1 MYAFYLANQEF
12 NSQLAK
18 QPKTSHPMIPRH
30 AEKTLRELARGY
42 PVIGVT
48 GPRQSG
54 KSTLVRHVFADKP
67 YISLEDPDDRERAQ
81 DDPRGFLAAYPDGGP
96 SLARAC

>member
-1 MYAFYLANQEF
+1 
-12 NSQLAK
+12 
-18 QPKTSHPMIPRH
+18 MIPRH

-81 DDPRGFLAAYPDGGP
+81 DDPRGFLAAYPDGAVAG
-96 SLARAC
+96 